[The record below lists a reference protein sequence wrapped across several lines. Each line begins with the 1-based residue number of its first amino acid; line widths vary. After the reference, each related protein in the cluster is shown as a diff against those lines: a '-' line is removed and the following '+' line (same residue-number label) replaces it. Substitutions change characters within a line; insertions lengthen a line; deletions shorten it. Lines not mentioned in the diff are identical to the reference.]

1 MYDFTLTQE
10 LVIPGTSKMVMLI
23 MDGLGGLPQVFNGG
37 TELETA
43 YTPHLDALAG
53 HSTCGLMQSV
63 SAGITP
69 GSGPAH
75 VSLFGYDPVKHLIG
89 RGVLEA
95 LGIGFPLKP
104 SDLAAR
110 GNFATVDDE
119 GRVVD
124 RRAGRIS
131 TETCVALCERLRTV
145 QLEGVQVLVEPVKEH
160 RFVLV
165 LRGEGLEQEI
175 DDTDPQK
182 TGLAPFPARAQ
193 VPQAERAAALVN
205 AFVDQARERLRDQHP
220 ANALLLRG
228 FSKHPAM
235 PSMNDIYGIRTAAI
249 ATYPMYRGLA
259 RLVGMDLLET
269 GESIDDEFACLEQ
282 YWAGYDFFFVHVKH
296 TDSRGEDGDFAAKV
310 TVIERVDEQIPRL
323 LNLNPDVL
331 VVTGDHSTPAVLAS
345 HSWHPLPFLL
355 HARYCRPDRL
365 DAFGEFQC
373 GRYGSLGVFPAVDTL
388 PLMMAHALRLTK
400 FGA

>member
-1 MYDFTLTQE
+1 MYDFTLTQD
-10 LVIPGTSKMVMLI
+10 LVIPGTSKMVLLI
-23 MDGLGGLPQVFNGG
+23 MDGLGGLPQAPGGG

-43 YTPHLDALAG
+43 HTPHLDALAG
-53 HSTCGLMQSV
+53 RATCGLMQSI

-75 VSLFGYDPVKHLIG
+75 VSLFGYDPVRYQIG

-95 LGIGFPLKP
+95 LGIGFPLGP
-104 SDLAAR
+104 NDLAAR

-119 GRVVD
+119 GRITD

-131 TETCVALCERLRTV
+131 TETCVALCERLRAIRLADAEV
-145 QLEGVQVLVEPVKEH
+145 FVEPVKEH

-165 LRGEGLEQEI
+165 LRGAGLAEEI
-175 DDTDPQK
+175 SETDPQK
-182 TGLAPFPARAQ
+182 LGLAPLPARA
-193 VPQAERAAALVN
+193 VAPQAERAAALVN
-205 AFVDQARERLRDQHP
+205 EFVAQAHTLLKDQHP
-220 ANALLLRG
+220 ANAVLLRG
-228 FSKHPAM
+228 FAIHPAM
-235 PSMNDIYGIRTAAI
+235 PTMRDIYGIRAAAI

-269 GESIDDEFACLEQ
+269 GESIEDEFACLESH
-282 YWAGYDFFFVHVKH
+282 WADYDFFFMHIKH
-296 TDSRGEDGDFAAKV
+296 TDSRGEDGNFAAKV
-310 TVIERVDEQIPRL
+310 AVIERVDQQIPRL
-323 LNLNPDVL
+323 LRLGPDVV
-331 VVTGDHSTPAVLAS
+331 VVTGDHSTPAVLAA

-355 HARYCRPDRL
+355 YARYCRPDRL
-365 DAFGEFQC
+365 EAFSEFQC
-373 GRYGSLGVFPAVDTL
+373 GRYGSLGTFPAVDVL

>member
-10 LVIPGTSKMVMLI
+10 LVIPGAAKMVLLI
-23 MDGLGGLPQVFNGG
+23 MDGLGGLPQEPGGG

-43 YTPHLDALAG
+43 HTPHLDALASR
-53 HSTCGLMQSV
+53 STCGLMQSI

-75 VSLFGYDPVKHLIG
+75 VSLFGYDPVRYQIG

-95 LGIGFPLKP
+95 LGIGFPLGP
-104 SDLAAR
+104 QDLAAR
-110 GNFATVDDE
+110 GNFATIDDA
-119 GRVVD
+119 GRITD

-131 TETCVALCERLRTV
+131 TATCMALCERLRTIHLADV
-145 QLEGVQVLVEPVKEH
+145 AVFVEPVKEH

-165 LRGEGLEQEI
+165 LRGPGLAEEI
-175 DDTDPQK
+175 SETDPQK
-182 TGLAPFPARAQ
+182 LGLPPLPAQALNPR
-193 VPQAERAAALVN
+193 AERAAALVN
-205 AFVDQARERLRDQHP
+205 EFVTQAQTLLRDQHP
-220 ANALLLRG
+220 ANAVLLRG
-228 FSKHPAM
+228 FAMHPAM
-235 PSMNDIYGIRTAAI
+235 PTLREIYGLRAAAI

-269 GESIDDEFACLEQ
+269 GETIEDEFACLER
-282 YWAGYDFFFVHVKH
+282 YWTEYDFFFIHIKH

-310 TVIERVDEQIPRL
+310 AVIERVDQQIPRL
-323 LNLNPDVL
+323 LHLEPDVL
-331 VVTGDHSTPAVLAS
+331 VVTGDHSTPAVLAA

-355 HARYCRPDRL
+355 YSRYCRPDRL
-365 DAFGEFQC
+365 EAFGEFQC
-373 GRYGSLGVFPAVDTL
+373 GRYGSLGLFPAVDIM

>member
-1 MYDFTLTQE
+1 MCDFTLTQE

-23 MDGLGGLPQVFNGG
+23 MDGLGGLPMYFGGG

-43 YTPHLDALAG
+43 RTPYLDALAG
-53 HSTCGLMQSV
+53 HSTCGLMQSI

-75 VSLFGYDPVKHLIG
+75 VSLFGYDPVKYQIG

-95 LGIGFPLKP
+95 LGIGFHLGPD
-104 SDLAAR
+104 DLAAR
-110 GNFATVDDE
+110 GNFCTVDAA
-119 GRVVD
+119 GLVTD

-131 TETCVALCERLRTV
+131 TATCMALCERLRAIK
-145 QLEGVQVLVEPVKEH
+145 LEGVKVFVEPVKEH

-175 DDTDPQK
+175 SETDPQK
-182 TGLAPFPARAQ
+182 LGVPPFPACPL
-193 VPQAERAAALVN
+193 VPQAERSAALVN
-205 AFVDQARERLRDQHP
+205 EFAAQARELLKDQYP
-220 ANALLLRG
+220 ANAILLRG
-228 FSKHPAM
+228 FAKYPAM
-235 PSMNDIYGIRTAAI
+235 PTMNDIYGLRAAAI
-249 ATYPMYRGLA
+249 APYPMYRGLA

-269 GESIDDEFACLEQ
+269 GDTIEDEFTCLEQ
-282 YWAGYDFFFVHVKH
+282 HWADYDFFFLHVKH
-296 TDSRGEDGDFAAKV
+296 TDSRGEDGDFNAKV
-310 TVIERVDEQIPRL
+310 AVIERVDEQIPRL
-323 LNLNPDVL
+323 MKLEPDVV

-355 HARYCRPDRL
+355 YSRYCRPDHL
-365 DAFGEFQC
+365 AAFGEFQC
-373 GRYGSLGVFPAVDTL
+373 GRYGSLGEFPAVDTL
-388 PLMMAHALRLTK
+388 PLMMAHALRLAK

>member
-1 MYDFTLTQE
+1 MYDFTLTQG

-23 MDGLGGLPQVFNGG
+23 MDGLGGLPLYFGGG

-43 YTPHLDALAG
+43 YTPHLDALADR
-53 HSTCGLMQSV
+53 STCGLMQSI

-75 VSLFGYDPVKHLIG
+75 VSLFGYDPVKYQIG

-95 LGIGFPLKP
+95 LGIGFHLGPN
-104 SDLAAR
+104 DLAAR
-110 GNFATVDDE
+110 GNFATVDDA
-119 GRVVD
+119 GRVTD

-131 TETCVALCERLRTV
+131 TEVCVALCERLRAIK
-145 QLEGVQVLVEPVKEH
+145 LAGVEIFVEPVKEH

-165 LRGEGLEQEI
+165 LRAEGLAEEI
-175 DDTDPQK
+175 GETDPQK
-182 TGLAPFPARAQ
+182 LGLAPFPAQAL

-205 AFVDQARERLRDQHP
+205 EFVAQARELLRDQHP

-228 FSKHPAM
+228 FAKHPAM
-235 PSMNDIYGIRTAAI
+235 PTMNDIYGIRAAAI

-269 GESIDDEFACLEQ
+269 GDAIEDEFTCLERH
-282 YWAGYDFFFVHVKH
+282 WADYDFFFMHVKH
-296 TDSRGEDGDFAAKV
+296 TDSRGEDGDFNAKV
-310 TVIERVDEQIPRL
+310 AVIERVDRQIPRL
-323 LNLNPDVL
+323 MKLEPNVV
-331 VVTGDHSTPAVLAS
+331 VVTGDHSTPAVLAA

-355 HARYCRPDRL
+355 YARCCRPDRL
-365 DAFGEFQC
+365 EAFGELQC
-373 GRYGSLGVFPAVDTL
+373 GRYGSLGEFPAVRVL